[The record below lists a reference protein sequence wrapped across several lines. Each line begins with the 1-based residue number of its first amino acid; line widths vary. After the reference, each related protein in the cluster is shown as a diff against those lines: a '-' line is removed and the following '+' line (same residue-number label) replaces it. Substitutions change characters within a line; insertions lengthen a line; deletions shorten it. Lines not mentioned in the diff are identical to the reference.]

1 MSVTDAK
8 TPMYEARTG
17 ICTTDFPKYGAYE
30 LFARAAG
37 YGYTVVQFGFQTV
50 DETSFDADGRIEF
63 PDFDSLSPGTIS
75 IIERAAMRSGVE
87 VGAVNG
93 TFNAAHPDAEVRAE
107 GVRRFSGLASASR
120 ALGCKIITLC
130 SGTRNEGNLWA
141 PHPENGSADAWR
153 DMKDTILRLCE
164 IAEREDITLAVET
177 EVSNVISSPDAAR
190 RLLDEVGS
198 PRLKM
203 ILDPANLFP
212 PGSARPENVRPVLKS
227 AFGQFGRDIVLAHG
241 KDIRSADDIEF
252 CGTGEGIVDF
262 AYLAQLLR
270 EYGFAGDMML
280 HGIYDERKFT
290 DARRFWERMLRL

>member
-93 TFNAAHPDAEVRAE
+93 TFNAAHPDAEVRRGRAAIF
-107 GVRRFSGLASASR
+107 GACVSISGAGLQNHH
-120 ALGCKIITLC
+120 ALQ
-130 SGTRNEGNLWA
+130 R
-141 PHPENGSADAWR
+141 H
-153 DMKDTILRLCE
+153 
-164 IAEREDITLAVET
+164 
-177 EVSNVISSPDAAR
+177 
-190 RLLDEVGS
+190 
-198 PRLKM
+198 
-203 ILDPANLFP
+203 
-212 PGSARPENVRPVLKS
+212 
-227 AFGQFGRDIVLAHG
+227 
-241 KDIRSADDIEF
+241 
-252 CGTGEGIVDF
+252 
-262 AYLAQLLR
+262 AQ
-270 EYGFAGDMML
+270 
-280 HGIYDERKFT
+280 
-290 DARRFWERMLRL
+290 